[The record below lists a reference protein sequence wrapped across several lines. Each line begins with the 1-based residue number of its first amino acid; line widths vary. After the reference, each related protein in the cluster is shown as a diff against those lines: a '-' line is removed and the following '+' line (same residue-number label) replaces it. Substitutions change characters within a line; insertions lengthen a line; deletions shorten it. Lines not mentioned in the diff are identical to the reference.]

1 MNRTRSLPSLF
12 LVTAVAVS
20 CLASPAWAGDFMD
33 TRLTWVFGD
42 DDVNQNAGEV
52 VPDSPM
58 PGIGDRPGYELFMDN
73 LNTKTSGREN
83 LTHIALYNK
92 MDGFLKG
99 VVTEAGLVVKL
110 DLGALYADEDFDV
123 KRFLMDDGS
132 FLRLAWTWDE
142 EDAERNQLAVTFFP
156 FDTERFR
163 LGHLYDISWGGGNIF
178 STRRSGPAP
187 GFKVEARAMLHP
199 DVQGYL
205 YGGLKTAK
213 VSQVVQ
219 LGAADAEEITVNEMN
234 YGGLG
239 GLGLD
244 LFDQFAIDL
253 GVGYFQQGTFNVN
266 GLIGAKVYSIGLS
279 GRLTYHYG
287 MPIQTSIDYMLY
299 RNDPNVNVME
309 WWHEDYVPGKLSASV
324 SLEGTYLWQRLADS
338 RKYATTAMQP
348 AWAGALQ
355 FKMKYDYLRFQ
366 FVGLVRNLEFIL
378 QNVPSLTP
386 FVALPDDNVDN
397 KPEVF
402 FAGTFDYYFEK
413 LHLMPFITVGVQL
426 PAAFRTLD
434 DDGNLVSV
442 QVIRDQTHRD
452 RLPAG
457 FDVNWRDWHSWV
469 YQVRVGLQWDL
480 SEFMSI
486 IGNIQYVHDENMT
499 RLVIDSHGERRE
511 FRRPYHLGFSILARA
526 RF

>member
-12 LVTAVAVS
+12 LVTAVAAS
-20 CLASPAWAGDFMD
+20 CLAGPALAGDFMD

-83 LTHIALYNK
+83 LTHIALYKK

-142 EDAERNQLAVTFFP
+142 EDAERNNLNVTFFP

-199 DVQGYL
+199 HVQGYL

-219 LGAADAEEITVNEMN
+219 LGDADAEEITVNEMN

-244 LFDQFAIDL
+244 LFDRFAIDL

-279 GRLTYHYG
+279 GRLTYHHG

-299 RNDPNVNVME
+299 RNDPNVNVVE

-338 RKYATTAMQP
+338 QKYATTVMQP

-386 FVALPDDNVDN
+386 FVALPDQNVDN

-413 LHLMPFITVGVQL
+413 LHLMPFITVGIQL

-434 DDGNLVSV
+434 DNGNLVSV
-442 QVIRDQTHRD
+442 QVIRDQTRRD

-457 FDVNWRDWHSWV
+457 FDVNWRDWHSWI
-469 YQVRVGLQWDL
+469 YQVRVGLQWDI
-480 SEFMSI
+480 SEFMSL
-486 IGNIQYVHDENMT
+486 IGNIQYIHDENMT

-511 FRRPYHLGFSILARA
+511 FQRPDQLGFSILARA